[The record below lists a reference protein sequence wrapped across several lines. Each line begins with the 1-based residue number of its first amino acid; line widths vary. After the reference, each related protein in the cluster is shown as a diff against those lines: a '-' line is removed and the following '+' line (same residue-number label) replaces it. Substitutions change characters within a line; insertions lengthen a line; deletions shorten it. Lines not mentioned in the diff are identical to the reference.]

1 MAKSATAASPRS
13 GSKST
18 ESATVATGGSKNKK
32 FLIAAVLVVAGVGA
46 MVIAGMPD
54 ATKPSAA
61 PVSAQP
67 VPAANAPVGA
77 GLRSSEYKFDF
88 GSISMAAGKV
98 NHRYYLANGGPE
110 AVVIRKLYTSCMCTT
125 AEFVKGIRRFGPFGM
140 QGHTDIPSINQDFA
154 PGERAYVEVV
164 FDPAAHGP
172 AGVGPIERVVTIEN
186 SAGQPM
192 QLAFSAYVTP

>member
-1 MAKSATAASPRS
+1 MAKPATAASS
-13 GSKST
+13 GAGSKST
-18 ESATVATGGSKNKK
+18 EAAAAATGSSKNKK
-32 FLIAAVLVVAGVGA
+32 FLIAAALVVVGVGA

-54 ATKPSAA
+54 KNAPSTAAT
-61 PVSAQP
+61 SAQP
-67 VPAANAPVGA
+67 GPAANSPVGA
-77 GLRSSEYKFDF
+77 GLRSSEYQFDF

-98 NHRYYLANGGPE
+98 SHRYYLANGGQDP
-110 AVVIRKLYTSCMCTT
+110 VVIRKLYTSCMCTT

-140 QGHTDIPSINQDFA
+140 QGHTDIPSINQSFA

-192 QLAFSAYVTP
+192 QLAFSAYVKP

>member
-1 MAKSATAASPRS
+1 M
-13 GSKST
+13 
-18 ESATVATGGSKNKK
+18 NKK
-32 FLIAAVLVVAGVGA
+32 FLIAAVVVVAGIGA

-54 ATKPSAA
+54 ETKPSQPQA
-61 PVSAQP
+61 SAQARP
-67 VPAANAPVGA
+67 GPTQTASA
-77 GLRSSEYKFDF
+77 GFSSSESQFDF

-98 NHRYYLANGGPE
+98 THRYYLANRGAGPIE
-110 AVVIRKLYTSCMCTT
+110 IKKLYTSCMCTT
-125 AEFVKGIRRFGPFGM
+125 AELVKGIRRFGPFGM
-140 QGHTDIPSINQDFA
+140 QGHTDIPSINQSFV

-186 SAGQPM
+186 DAQEPL